1 MDLTPYFRPVPTIA
15 PNDVRELIKTRR
27 REEYNLVDV
36 RQMEEFV
43 TGHLPGADIIP
54 LGELGSRLTSIEAGK
69 PTVVY

>member
-1 MDLTPYFRPVPTIA
+1 MDLTRYFKPVPTLS
-15 PNDVRELIKTRR
+15 PDDVRELIKTRK

-43 TGHLPGADIIP
+43 IGHVPGADIIP
-54 LGELGSRLTSIEAGK
+54 LGELGSRLADIDAGK

>member
-1 MDLTPYFRPVPTIA
+1 MDPTHYFRSVPTLS
-15 PNDVRELIKTRR
+15 PKDVRELIKTRK

-54 LGELGSRLTSIEAGK
+54 LGELGSRLADIDAGK